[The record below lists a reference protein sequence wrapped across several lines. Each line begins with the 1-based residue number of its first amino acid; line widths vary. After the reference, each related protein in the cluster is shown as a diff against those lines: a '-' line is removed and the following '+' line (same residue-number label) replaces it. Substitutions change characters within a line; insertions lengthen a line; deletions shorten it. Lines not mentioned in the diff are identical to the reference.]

1 MDFLEF
7 LFAGFAVFWGGI
19 FVYLL
24 TLQGRIR
31 SLARQIE
38 RLEERLDER
47 PDAASPTTE
56 ERP

>member
-38 RLEERLDER
+38 RLQERLDER
-47 PDAASPTTE
+47 SGAGSPTPE

>member
-31 SLARQIE
+31 SLSRQLD
-38 RLEERLDER
+38 RLQERLDER
-47 PDAASPTTE
+47 SSASSSSE
-56 ERP
+56 DRS

>member
-24 TLQGRIR
+24 TLQGSIR
-31 SLARQIE
+31 SLARQLD
-38 RLEERLDER
+38 RLQERLDER
-47 PDAASPTTE
+47 SSGSNSSEDHS
-56 ERP
+56 

>member
-1 MDFLEF
+1 MDYLEF
-7 LFAGFAVFWGGI
+7 LFAGFAVFWAGL

-38 RLEERLDER
+38 RLQERLDEQSS
-47 PDAASPTTE
+47 AATPTNE
-56 ERP
+56 DR